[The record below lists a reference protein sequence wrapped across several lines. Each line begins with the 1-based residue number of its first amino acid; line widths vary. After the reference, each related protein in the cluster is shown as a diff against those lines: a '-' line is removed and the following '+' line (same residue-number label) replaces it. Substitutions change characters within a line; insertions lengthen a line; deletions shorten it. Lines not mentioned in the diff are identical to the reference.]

1 MTTRN
6 ISSITTENVDD
17 FCYKCDSQQRGSHM
31 CYQESTPCTLGEKK
45 WDTKEDKA
53 HCHWILSIAWSP
65 DGKKIASGCKAGK
78 VCIWDSVTGKQLGK
92 FLTGHRQWI
101 TWLSW
106 RPMHQ
111 EYYVGHYQDM
121 VTG

>member
-1 MTTRN
+1 M
-6 ISSITTENVDD
+6 
-17 FCYKCDSQQRGSHM
+17 
-31 CYQESTPCTLGEKK
+31 P
-45 WDTKEDKA
+45 A

-65 DGKKIASGCKAGK
+65 DGKKIASGCKAGT

-111 EYYVGHYQDM
+111 TLSGYGHWVNTLCLNTDYVLR
-121 VTG
+121 TGPYESANDKPEGDLHQ